1 MHVTGPGVSLSN
13 QLTGPANLTGPGTS
27 AGSSNAS
34 SGRGSF
40 KLKNVPIVDVQVRII
55 SMYVLMGR
63 KDYARR
69 RKSPRRIFV
78 S

>member
-1 MHVTGPGVSLSN
+1 MHVTGPGVSLTN
-13 QLTGPANLTGPGTS
+13 QLTGPS

-55 SMYVLMGR
+55 CSDGQERLCKR
-63 KDYARR
+63 
-69 RKSPRRIFV
+69 
-78 S
+78 

>member
-1 MHVTGPGVSLSN
+1 MHVTGPGVSLTN
-13 QLTGPANLTGPGTS
+13 QLTGPANLTGPGIS

-55 SMYVLMGR
+55 CSDGQERLCKR
-63 KDYARR
+63 
-69 RKSPRRIFV
+69 
-78 S
+78 